1 MPPKS
6 DRFLKP
12 RGVCLAKVTDGG
24 WPSVKHG
31 TAGFKGL
38 RLTAGRW
45 SKQGHVGPMFASLG
59 PIAALCSPMLA
70 VCCLRSALC

>member
-31 TAGFKGL
+31 TEGL
-38 RLTAGRW
+38 RLIGGRR
-45 SKQGHVGPMFASLG
+45 SKQGHVGPMSPRLDLSR
-59 PIAALCSPMLA
+59 PYVRLC
-70 VCCLRSALC
+70 